1 MPHMYKHCC
10 YRCEKELS
18 CLSAIEVDID
28 DDFVDFVLMCQGCYA
43 YFCQQEQDMHG
54 WETAMSEKRK
64 DDV

>member
-1 MPHMYKHCC
+1 MPHHLNHCC
-10 YRCEKELS
+10 YRCEKELNR
-18 CLSAIEVDID
+18 LSSIEVDID
-28 DDFVDFVLMCQGCYA
+28 DDFVDFVLMCKECYT